1 VRVSSDVIYSILL
14 KYDNKRNEAIKRATL
29 ELSSGKSILKPSDN
43 PIDFAR
49 FLRLNKLSEK
59 LERFNRNIDVASSY
73 VDSAESFLNSAV
85 NTLEDA
91 RVKFIQILNVGT
103 LTAEDAKT
111 LADYFESIRNYI
123 LQLGNEKEGDSY
135 LFGGVKTQTPPFLS
149 DGTYQGS
156 TKETTVP
163 VAPGVETNTNFNGE
177 EYFAVN
183 QVSGKVLAVEVL
195 DRIIEIVNSGD
206 LNRLQTDRITVN
218 LGDGEKK
225 VSLLEAYDMAV
236 SKMSQYRS
244 ILGTKQKVLSDLKTQ
259 NDSINLRLKDLNSKL
274 TDTDYPKAISELEK
288 SKTAYQALL
297 AAISQVQNL
306 SLLNFLK

>member
-1 VRVSSDVIYSILL
+1 MRVSSDVIYSILL
-14 KYDNKRNEAIKRATL
+14 RYDNQRNKKIERATL

-49 FLRLNKLSEK
+49 SLRLNRLSEK
-59 LERFNRNIDVASSY
+59 LERFNRNISVASSY
-73 VDSAESFLNSAV
+73 LDSAESFLNSAV

-91 RVKFIQILNVGT
+91 RVKFIQLLNIGA
-103 LTAEDAKT
+103 LTKEDAKT
-111 LADYFESIRNYI
+111 LADYFKSIRNYV

-135 LFGGVKTQTPPFLS
+135 LFGGVKTQAPPFLP

-156 TKETTVP
+156 TQETTVP

-183 QVSGKVLAVEVL
+183 QASGKVLAVEVL
-195 DRIIEIVNSGD
+195 DRVIEIVNSGD
-206 LNRLQTDRITVN
+206 LNRLQTDKITVN
-218 LGDGEKK
+218 LGGGNKE
-225 VSLLEAYDMAV
+225 VSLLEAYDMAL

-244 ILGTKQKVLSDLKTQ
+244 ILGTKQKVLKDLETQ
-259 NDSINLRLKDLNSKL
+259 NESINLKLKDLNSKL
-274 TDTDYPKAISELEK
+274 TDADYPKAISELEK
-288 SKTAYQALL
+288 AKTAYQALL
-297 AAISQVQNL
+297 AAISQVQGL